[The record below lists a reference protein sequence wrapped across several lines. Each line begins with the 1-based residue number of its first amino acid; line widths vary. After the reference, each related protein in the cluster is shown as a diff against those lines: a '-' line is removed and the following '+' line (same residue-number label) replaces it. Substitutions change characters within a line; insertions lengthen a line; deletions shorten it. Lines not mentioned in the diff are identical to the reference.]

1 MTGKTHL
8 AAGALAGFAL
18 IRPQGGLNADTAA
31 QLILC
36 MAAASVGAL
45 IPDVDSK
52 RSKARA
58 KLFTAAAIVV
68 SAFII
73 AFGAKIFFGVDV
85 FALAM
90 QNSAV
95 VRTVPGAAMFA
106 AAAIYGANTK
116 HRTFTH
122 SLLGLAV
129 FTVSAALISLKA
141 APYFFAAMLSHIL
154 LDLLNRKKVALLYP
168 SKRAFA
174 LDLCDSDGIVND
186 IVFSFGM
193 VGCILYLAK
202 VII

>member
-8 AAGALAGFAL
+8 AVGVLAGIVL
-18 IRPQGGLNADTAA
+18 IRPASGLNADTAA

-36 MAAASVGAL
+36 TAAASVGAI

-58 KLFTAAAIVV
+58 KLFAAVAFAV
-68 SAFII
+68 SAFVI
-73 AFGAKIFFGVDV
+73 ALGAKIFFGVDV
-85 FALAM
+85 FALAA
-90 QNSAV
+90 QNAAV
-95 VRTVPGAAMFA
+95 VRTVPGAVLFA

-122 SLLGLAV
+122 SFPGLAV
-129 FTVSAALISLKA
+129 FTASIALMSIKA

-154 LDLLNRKKVALLYP
+154 LDLFNRKKVAVFYP
-168 SKRAFA
+168 SRRTFA
-174 LDLCDSDGIVND
+174 LDFCDSDGIVND
-186 IVFSFGM
+186 IIFSFGV
-193 VGCILYLAK
+193 VGCILYPAM